1 MINVCNAKI
10 DELNSMNIL
19 SRSIVSI
26 GGGISLDPREFK
38 QTIINKDS
46 PAIREIAKV
55 KNQLKSVGNISKS
68 GDWMRSN
75 VTNGGSRINKLPDI
89 SWTLSKSENGSVK
102 YTYRADSGVSAL
114 VEFLKNLNYVQ
125 YNISMKAY
133 NDIVKYSKEKN
144 LIEVTHDIF
153 SQEYKGDVSS
163 DGKHIVFSK

>member
-1 MINVCNAKI
+1 
-10 DELNSMNIL
+10 MNIM
-19 SRSIVSI
+19 SGAIFSI

-75 VTNGGSRINKLPDI
+75 AINGGSRINKLPDI
-89 SWTLSKSENGSVK
+89 LWTLSKSENGSIK
-102 YTYRADSGVSAL
+102 YAYHANSGDSAS

-125 YNISMKAY
+125 YNISMEAY
-133 NDIVKYSKEKN
+133 NDIVKISKEKN
-144 LIEVTHDIF
+144 LLEVTHDVF
-153 SQEYKGDVSS
+153 PQEYKGEVSS
-163 DGKHIVFSK
+163 DGKLIVFSK